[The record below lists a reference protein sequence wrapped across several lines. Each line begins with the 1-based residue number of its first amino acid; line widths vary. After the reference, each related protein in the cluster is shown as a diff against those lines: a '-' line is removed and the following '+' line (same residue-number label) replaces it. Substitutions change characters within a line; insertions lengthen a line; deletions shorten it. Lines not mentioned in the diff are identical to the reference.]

1 MQRDFLGLFTK
12 IQYNGSMEQQDGV
25 YFKRRA
31 LSEAGIAYSVSAVLP
46 VILSLILG
54 VIAALAAGEKYADTD
69 WYRFLSYLLP
79 QVCFAAAALIFFRRS
94 KVSVRGTYR
103 GCKWYYFL
111 IAILL
116 QFGLMFSLE
125 ELNGRFI
132 AFLEKFGYEN
142 AGVALPSLDGWNLL
156 PAILIIAALPAIFEE
171 TLFRGVMVRTMS
183 AAEWGT
189 GATVL
194 VSGALFSIFHG
205 NPAQTLYQFICG
217 MCFALI
223 ALRAGSILPSM
234 VAHFC
239 NNAAILVLTATGYG
253 VEGGWT
259 MPFGWS
265 VGLIVSSAVCLAGTL
280 VYLIFF
286 DKRNAR
292 KGGVKNGT
300 TFLFGAGVGIAVCAV
315 QWIVV
320 LVTGFTG
327 G

>member
-1 MQRDFLGLFTK
+1 M
-12 IQYNGSMEQQDGV
+12 
-25 YFKRRA
+25 
-31 LSEAGIAYSVSAVLP
+31 
-46 VILSLILG
+46 LI
-54 VIAALAAGEKYADTD
+54 
-69 WYRFLSYLLP
+69 
-79 QVCFAAAALIFFRRS
+79 
-94 KVSVRGTYR
+94 
-103 GCKWYYFL
+103 
-111 IAILL
+111 
-116 QFGLMFSLE
+116 
-125 ELNGRFI
+125 
-132 AFLEKFGYEN
+132 
-142 AGVALPSLDGWNLL
+142 
-156 PAILIIAALPAIFEE
+156 
-171 TLFRGVMVRTMS
+171 
-183 AAEWGT
+183 
-189 GATVL
+189 
-194 VSGALFSIFHG
+194 SGALFSIFHG
-205 NPAQTLYQFICG
+205 NPAQTLYQFVCG